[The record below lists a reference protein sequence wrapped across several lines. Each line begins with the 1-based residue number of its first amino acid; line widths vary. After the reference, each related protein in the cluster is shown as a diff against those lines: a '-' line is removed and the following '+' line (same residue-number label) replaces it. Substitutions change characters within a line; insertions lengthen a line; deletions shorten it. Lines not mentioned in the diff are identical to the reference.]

1 MRTLLALFVFAAA
14 IWATI
19 EVFGAIV
26 TGEMNVYFTKVKR
39 DAGAAFFWATI
50 GLLGSVCLAG
60 LLLAAGLLFNIV

>member
-1 MRTLLALFVFAAA
+1 LRTLLALLVFAVA

-39 DAGAAFFWATI
+39 DAGAVFFWAVI
-50 GLLGSVCLAG
+50 SVLGIVCLAG
-60 LLLAAGLLFNIV
+60 LMLAAGLLFNIV